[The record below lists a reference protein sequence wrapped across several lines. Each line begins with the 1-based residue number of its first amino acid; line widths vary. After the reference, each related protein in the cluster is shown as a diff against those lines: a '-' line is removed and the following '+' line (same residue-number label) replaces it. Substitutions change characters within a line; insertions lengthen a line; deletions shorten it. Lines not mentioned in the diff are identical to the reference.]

1 MTRGTRNTAAWQA
14 FDMVFQPWMRRRL
27 LVRMGAMPALPPE
40 SGAVMLVAN
49 HCSWWDGFLLRKVQ
63 QAIRP
68 GRPLYTIALEREL
81 ARHPVLRFIGGVG
94 LTPASPGSIL
104 AAMRGLSTRIAESPD
119 AVIGYF
125 PQGCIAPSFRRP
137 LAFARG
143 VELFAHH
150 LAPLTIIPIA
160 IHIEPLVNAA
170 PTAFVLAGAPQF
182 TDFGPVSAVALECE
196 ITRLL
201 DASLATLSV
210 SGEKA
215 DVSWHAAF
223 GCHPPRAGSR
233 TSVLANRSSRELHNA

>member
-1 MTRGTRNTAAWQA
+1 
-14 FDMVFQPWMRRRL
+14 
-27 LVRMGAMPALPPE
+27 MGAMPALPPG

-68 GRPLYTIALEREL
+68 GSPLYIIALEREL
-81 ARHPVLRFIGGVG
+81 AAHPVLRLIGGVG
-94 LTPASPGSIL
+94 LTPNSPGSIL
-104 AAMRGLSTRIAESPD
+104 AAMRGLSQRIDASPD

-143 VELFAHH
+143 VELFGRH
-150 LAPLTIIPIA
+150 LAPLTIIPVA

-170 PTAFVLAGAPQF
+170 PTAFVLAGSPQR
-182 TDFGPVSAVALECE
+182 TDVTPVSAVALERE
-196 ITRLL
+196 ITQLL
-201 DASLATLSV
+201 DASLATLAT

-215 DVSWHAAF
+215 DVLWHAAF
-223 GCHPPRAGSR
+223 GSHPLRAGSR
-233 TSVLANRSSRELHNA
+233 LSISPGGSSRALHNA